1 MKTMKPVSTC
11 LLNIA
16 TASTLLLTPLASH
29 AAVDMFLLLDGIRGE
44 TQDNS
49 YNKEGGIDVL
59 AWSEGLSQSGTTHQG
74 GAGGA
79 GRSSVQDLSI
89 TKYMDS
95 SSPALRLLVA
105 NGQNIDTATLI
116 VRKSGQ
122 NQLEYFRIDLKNII
136 VTSVSAGGSGGED
149 RLTENV
155 SLNFSE
161 VTWTYTPSDTNGNA
175 LTPISVG
182 WNIAEN
188 KEI

>member
-74 GAGGA
+74 SAGGA

>member
-1 MKTMKPVSTC
+1 MKTMKPVSKC
-11 LLNIA
+11 LLSIA
-16 TASTLLLTPLASH
+16 TASTLLLTPLASQ

-44 TQDNS
+44 TQDDS

-59 AWSEGLSQSGTTHQG
+59 AWSEGLSQSGTTHTGAGG
-74 GAGGA
+74 GAGIS
-79 GRSSVQDLSI
+79 RVQDLSI

-105 NGQNIDTATLI
+105 NGRRIETATLV
-116 VRKSGQ
+116 VRKAGG
-122 NQLEYFRIDLKNII
+122 NQFEYFRIDLKNII

-161 VTWTYTPSDTNGNA
+161 VTWTYTPTDERGA
-175 LTPISVG
+175 QGTPISVG
-182 WNIAEN
+182 WDIAEN
-188 KEI
+188 KAL